1 MKKIMNSKL
10 SLILSLLSLC
20 LLCACAAGPRP
31 PLPAEAIPEALAL
44 PTSVEAR
51 SVVVPDE
58 VGTALLPEMT
68 LESVTALPSAEPRFD
83 IATSNA
89 PAREFFMGLV
99 AGTPYNMAVH
109 PQVSGEI
116 SLSLKKV
123 TVPEVMRLVGELYGY
138 EFLQTETGYQVYPFG
153 LQTRIFQVD
162 YLNLSRKGLSQT
174 RVSSGQVTQSSE
186 SGNNNNNNNS
196 NSNNN
201 KQTTQTVLGS
211 QIDTTSN
218 ADFWQELEKALIG
231 LIGSADGRKVVV
243 QPQAGVVIVRAMP
256 TELRELAGYLASI
269 QGNLQRQVILEAKII
284 EVELNDGF
292 QSGINWVALGRSGK
306 NNSVLF
312 GQTAGGMDLT
322 QSSFNLT
329 GQNGNFGMQANLPN
343 PDFDVASLGGVFSA
357 ALKMRD
363 FAAFIELLETQGN
376 VEVLSSPRISTLNN
390 QKAVIKVG
398 TDEFFVTGV
407 SSTTVTGTTTTTT
420 PEVTLTPFFSG
431 IALDVTPQI
440 DESGRVTLHIHPTV
454 SEVVD
459 QTKLIK
465 IANQDQ
471 SLPLALSSVRESD
484 SVVSAQSG
492 QIVVIGG
499 LMQNST
505 TKNNAS
511 VPLLGRIPF
520 LGALFRHTKETS
532 RKSELVI
539 LLRPV
544 VVQGQETW
552 NEALSQSRQRI
563 ERLQTNIP
571 TSNFPPS
578 AKKQ

>member
-1 MKKIMNSKL
+1 MKKLTQQKICRF
-10 SLILSLLSLC
+10 LSLLSLC
-20 LLCACAAGPRP
+20 LLSACASAPRQ
-31 PLPAEAIPEALAL
+31 PLPAESIAGALATPPPAAATAIP
-44 PTSVEAR
+44 
-51 SVVVPDE
+51 VPDE
-58 VGTALLPEMT
+58 VRIALLPELS
-68 LESVTALPSAEPRFD
+68 LESAPVLPVAEPRFD
-83 IATSNA
+83 IATDKI

-99 AGTPYNMAVH
+99 AGTPYNIAVH

-123 TVPEVMRLVGELYGY
+123 TVPEVMRLVSDLYGY
-138 EFLQTETGYQVYPFG
+138 EFHQNESFYQVYPFG
-153 LQTRIFQVD
+153 LQTRIFPVD

-174 RVSSGQVTQSSE
+174 RVSSGQVSQTSE
-186 SGNNNNNNNS
+186 SGS
-196 NSNNN
+196 GDN
-201 KQTTQTVLGS
+201 KKTTQTVLGS

-218 ADFWQELEKALIG
+218 ADFWQELEVALRG

-243 QPQAGVVIVRAMP
+243 QPQAGVVVVRAMP
-256 TELRELAGYLASI
+256 AELRELEGYLSTI
-269 QGNLQRQVILEAKII
+269 QGNMQRQVILEAKII
-284 EVELNDGF
+284 EVELSDGF

-306 NNSVLF
+306 NRSLVL
-312 GQTAGGMDLT
+312 GQTGGGTVFTTGTSDLAGQSGTLT
-322 QSSFNLT
+322 TGGAVDFGTINVSSF
-329 GQNGNFGMQANLPN
+329 
-343 PDFDVASLGGVFSA
+343 GGVFSA
-357 ALKMRD
+357 ALNLHD
-363 FAAFIELLETQGN
+363 FAGFIELLESQGD
-376 VEVLSSPRISTLNN
+376 VQVLSSPRISTLNN

-398 TDEFFVTGV
+398 TDEFFVTGI

-484 SVVSAQSG
+484 SVVSARSG

-499 LMQNST
+499 LMKNST
-505 TKNNAS
+505 IKNNAA
-511 VPLLGRIPF
+511 VPFLGRIPF
-520 LGALFRHTKETS
+520 LGALFRHSKETA

-539 LLRPV
+539 LLRPA
-544 VVQGQETW
+544 VVQGQATW
-552 NEALSQSRQRI
+552 DEALSQSRQRI
-563 ERLQTNIP
+563 ERFQ
-571 TSNFPPS
+571 SNTPPS
-578 AKKQ
+578 DSADANSQ

>member
-1 MKKIMNSKL
+1 MKKLTQPKFCR
-10 SLILSLLSLC
+10 ILSLLSLC
-20 LLCACAAGPRP
+20 LLCACASPSRGPQ
-31 PLPAEAIPEALAL
+31 PAEAISGALAIS
-44 PTSVEAR
+44 PPVEAR
-51 SVVVPDE
+51 AVIVPDE
-58 VGTALLPEMT
+58 VGMALLPA
-68 LESVTALPSAEPRFD
+68 LSLQSQPALPVTEPRFD
-83 IATSNA
+83 ITTNNS

-99 AGTPYNMAVH
+99 AGTPYNMTVH

-123 TVPEVMRLVGELYGY
+123 TVPEVMRLVSEMYGY
-138 EFLQTETGYQVYPFG
+138 EFRQTETGYQIYPFG

-174 RVSSGQVTQSSE
+174 RVSSGQVSQTSE
-186 SGNNNNNNNS
+186 SGS
-196 NSNNN
+196 GVN
-201 KQTTQTVLGS
+201 KQSAQTVLGS

-218 ADFWQELEKALIG
+218 ADFWQELEQALRG

-243 QPQAGVVIVRAMP
+243 QPQAGVVVVRALP
-256 TELRELAGYLASI
+256 AELRELAGYLSTI

-284 EVELNDGF
+284 EVELSDGF
-292 QSGINWVALGRSGK
+292 QSGINWVALGTSGK

-322 QSSFNLT
+322 QNSFNLT
-329 GQNGNFGMQANLPN
+329 GQNGSFGMQANLPT
-343 PDFDVASLGGVFSA
+343 PDLNVASLGGVFSA

-363 FAAFIELLETQGN
+363 FAAFIELLETQGD
-376 VEVLSSPRISTLNN
+376 VQVLSSPRISTLNN

-398 TDEFFVTGV
+398 SDEFFVTGI

-499 LMQNST
+499 LMQNSKV
-505 TKNNAS
+505 KNNS
-511 VPLLGRIPF
+511 NIPFLGRIPII
-520 LGALFRHTKETS
+520 GALFRHTGETS

-544 VVQGQETW
+544 VVQGQASW
-552 NEALSQSRQRI
+552 DEALSQSRQRI
-563 ERLQTNIP
+563 ERLQIN
-571 TSNFPPS
+571 PPPIDFVGS
-578 AKKQ
+578 AKTE

>member
-1 MKKIMNSKL
+1 MKTSARQKISRF
-10 SLILSLLSLC
+10 LSLLSLC
-20 LLCACAAGPRP
+20 LLSACASAPRQ
-31 PLPAEAIPEALAL
+31 PLPAEAISEALAT
-44 PTSVEAR
+44 PPPAAAT
-51 SVVVPDE
+51 VVTVPAE
-58 VGTALLPEMT
+58 VGTALLPE
-68 LESVTALPSAEPRFD
+68 LSLVSEPALPVAEPRFD
-83 IATSNA
+83 ISTDKI

-99 AGTPYNMAVH
+99 AGTPYNIAVH

-123 TVPEVMRLVGELYGY
+123 TVPEVMRLVSDLYGY
-138 EFLQTETGYQVYPFG
+138 EFHQSESGYQVYPFG
-153 LQTRIFQVD
+153 LQTRIFPVD

-174 RVSSGQVTQSSE
+174 RVSSGQVSQSSE
-186 SGNNNNNNNS
+186 SDSGDNQ
-196 NSNNN
+196 
-201 KQTTQTVLGS
+201 KKTTQTVLGS

-218 ADFWQELEKALIG
+218 ADFWQELEGALRG

-243 QPQAGVVIVRAMP
+243 QPQAGVVVVRAMP
-256 TELRELAGYLASI
+256 AELRELEGYLSTI
-269 QGNLQRQVILEAKII
+269 QGNLQRQVILETKII
-284 EVELNDGF
+284 EVELSDGF
-292 QSGINWVALGRSGK
+292 QSGINWVALGRSGR
-306 NNSVLF
+306 NRSLVL
-312 GQTAGGMDLT
+312 GQTGGGTVFTTGTSDLSGQSGT
-322 QSSFNLT
+322 LTTGVQASTGSIDVSSF
-329 GQNGNFGMQANLPN
+329 
-343 PDFDVASLGGVFSA
+343 GGVFSA
-357 ALKMRD
+357 ALNLHD
-363 FAAFIELLETQGN
+363 FAGFIELLESQGD
-376 VEVLSSPRISTLNN
+376 VQVLSSPRISTLNN

-398 TDEFFVTGV
+398 SDEFFVTGI

-499 LMQNST
+499 LMKNST
-505 TKNNAS
+505 IKNNAA
-511 VPLLGRIPF
+511 VPFLGRIPF
-520 LGALFRHTKETS
+520 LGALFRHSKETA

-539 LLRPV
+539 LLRPA
-544 VVQGQETW
+544 VVQGQATW
-552 NEALSQSRQRI
+552 DEALSQSRQRI
-563 ERLQTNIP
+563 ERFQRNTP
-571 TSNFPPS
+571 ATAAAEATP
-578 AKKQ
+578 Q